1 MSSSDGGNV
10 SGGDRGSSWHVAELR
25 DNDWNGWTQCQC
37 IRAELDNLI
46 KRPEGPKTIIQLF
59 WFICNLVV
67 ELPKRQLLL
76 SLKQRPC
83 EQNNVLCLCYDFFDE
98 CANVWS
104 FLSSVFQ
111 LDKMIGAQVPKP
123 ACWFSFRWNAV
134 KKISV
139 MTETEIT
146 RSRTTTYG
154 QRSFSVSGPS
164 LWNSLPLSVRDP
176 SLTMTQFCTIWRL
189 FCFAEHTVLSIVPSW
204 QFRL

>member
-1 MSSSDGGNV
+1 MLAVVTAAAHGTWQNYVTMTEMVEHNV
-10 SGGDRGSSWHVAELR
+10 NASEL
-25 DNDWNGWTQCQC
+25 
-37 IRAELDNLI
+37 NL
-46 KRPEGPKTIIQLF
+46 TIWSNALKDQRHIQLF

-83 EQNNVLCLCYDFFDE
+83 EQNNVLCLCYDFFNE

-123 ACWFSFRWNAV
+123 ACWFSFRWNVV

-146 RSRTTTYG
+146 RSRTMTYG